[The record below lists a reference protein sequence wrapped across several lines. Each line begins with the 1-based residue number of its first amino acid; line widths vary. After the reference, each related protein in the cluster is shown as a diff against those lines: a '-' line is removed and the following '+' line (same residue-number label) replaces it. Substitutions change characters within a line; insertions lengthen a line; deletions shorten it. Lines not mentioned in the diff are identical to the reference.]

1 MPGLWLGRLRQL
13 TFVRNMDQTIT
24 ITHDGTLDIA
34 TGRSRKEV
42 SWHNKEVQWSALV
55 KKISVPHRTAE
66 THAEYMSMKKALQ
79 DERKDVG
86 GFVGGYLTGGR
97 RKTANVLHRQLVT
110 LDIDFAKGDLWGD
123 YTMLYCNAAL
133 LYSTHKHTGESPRLR
148 LVIPLDRPV
157 SREEY
162 VAIARRMAGDLGIN
176 AFDDTTYEPARLMYW
191 PSVSKDGEYVFEY
204 QDGPWLSADAVLGSY
219 KNWRDA
225 SEWPVSDRTVEVRL
239 PESVREKY
247 EEFEKQQILALE
259 DQEEITAVN
268 AAVLSNKLLQFS
280 NGAIYGENHEFH
292 EIHQAKLEALEEIVE
307 AANGNPVLVFYSFKH
322 DAERIKKR
330 LKTYRPT
337 ELKGSAEIQAWN
349 AGQIPVLL
357 AHPASAGHGLN
368 LQAGGNVIVWF
379 GLNWSLELYQQA
391 NARLHRQ
398 GQTKP
403 VIIHHLVAPGTMDED
418 VMASLSR
425 KGESQDAL
433 MEAVKARIKK
443 YKK

>member
-1 MPGLWLGRLRQL
+1 M
-13 TFVRNMDQTIT
+13 
-24 ITHDGTLDIA
+24 
-34 TGRSRKEV
+34 
-42 SWHNKEVQWSALV
+42 
-55 KKISVPHRTAE
+55 
-66 THAEYMSMKKALQ
+66 
-79 DERKDVG
+79 
-86 GFVGGYLTGGR
+86 
-97 RKTANVLHRQLVT
+97 
-110 LDIDFAKGDLWGD
+110 
-123 YTMLYCNAAL
+123 
-133 LYSTHKHTGESPRLR
+133 
-148 LVIPLDRPV
+148 
-157 SREEY
+157 
-162 VAIARRMAGDLGIN
+162 
-176 AFDDTTYEPARLMYW
+176 
-191 PSVSKDGEYVFEY
+191 
-204 QDGPWLSADAVLGSY
+204 
-219 KNWRDA
+219 
-225 SEWPVSDRTVEVRL
+225 

-330 LKTYRPT
+330 LKTYRPV

-368 LQAGGNVIVWF
+368 LQTGGNVIVWF

-433 MEAVKARIKK
+433 MEAIKARIKK